1 MRKGA
6 GKRRGQA
13 AAMAVESLRNSFK
26 RRWVVLG
33 CGLHIMEML
42 SGKALRRGFARHTTK
57 ENSS

>member
-26 RRWVVLG
+26 RR
-33 CGLHIMEML
+33 
-42 SGKALRRGFARHTTK
+42 
-57 ENSS
+57 